1 MFVTEDVG
9 DRLDSYLTERFETLS
24 RSKIQKLIKSHDV
37 LVNGK
42 PQKPSY
48 AVNFMD
54 SIVINLKTDEP
65 IKLNPQNIPLDIVY
79 EDENM
84 LVVNKPSDMLTHPTA
99 QETENTLVNALL
111 YKYGDNLSDL
121 NGDMRRGIIHRLD
134 RNTSGLLMVAK
145 NNDAHA
151 YLAEQIKNRSIVKEY
166 LGIVKGQLKDDFGI
180 IDAPLGRNPKNPTK
194 NAVIDDGKP
203 SITEYKVLERFKE
216 CTYVEF
222 NLITGRTHQIRVHS
236 SYLNHPILNDTLYG
250 GGGFKIKT
258 QEQVLQSYKLEFA
271 KPFCGDII
279 KLQIDEDEKIK
290 KVLNWL
296 KNKETK

>member
-151 YLAEQIKNRSIVKEY
+151 YLAEQIKNRSIVKKY